1 MKKKNVLAQPFLK
14 WAGGKRF
21 LVPEI
26 KKRLPVKYNTYYEPF
41 LGGGAVLFAL
51 QPKKAV
57 VNDLNSEIIN
67 VYNVIKNDVDNL
79 IEELKGHLNNPEY
92 FYKLRCLD
100 RDEKKFGKLSDVEK
114 AARIIYLNK
123 TCFNGLFRVNSQGQF
138 NAPFGNY
145 KNPNYINAEVLKAV
159 SLLLNNNKIE
169 IYNGSY
175 EKMLARIKKGDF
187 VYIDPP
193 YDPVS
198 DTASFTG
205 YNLDKFG
212 REEQKKLK
220 GFCDLLD
227 KKGAYF
233 LLSNS
238 STDFIKELYGKYRIE
253 FVQVPRMINV
263 DASKRGRVD
272 EVLVKNYAA

>member
-1 MKKKNVLAQPFLK
+1 
-14 WAGGKRF
+14 

-79 IEELKGHLNNPEY
+79 IEELKDHLNNPEY

-169 IYNGSY
+169 ICNGSY